1 VAAGE
6 PTIAP
11 LYGPGDAPARNA
23 PLLRASPGAGWDVR
37 VPVRS
42 NAEALEAL
50 EGGAASLLLHA
61 RDIESVLAGVVLE
74 AAPAA
79 LDAGFDGPAAAR
91 RLAEAARGSPAARL
105 AFHMDPLSAF
115 ALAGLSAGP
124 VAAHVA
130 LAARTAAELLPAHPE
145 ASFLLA
151 SGRVAHEAG
160 GSAPQEL
167 GVMAAAGLAYARALE
182 AAGTPLQTAFGAIA
196 LGLAV
201 DGEILVSIAKLR
213 AAREIW
219 ARIAAACGVAVRAR
233 VEARGSRRMLTAL
246 DPWSNLLRLT
256 AAGFAGAAGGA
267 DALVLPAFTDALGP
281 PGERARRLSR
291 NIQLILQDECGLGAV
306 DDPAAGAW
314 AIEALTDRLA
324 REGWA
329 EMQAIEAGGGLARAL
344 ISGSL
349 GRRIEAARRARE
361 AAVADGSAPIV
372 GVSLYPDPEPGA
384 VEVDEVPEWAPGP
397 GPRLEG
403 DDDGCVPLLPM
414 RLAEAAELVSQDLEP

>member
-1 VAAGE
+1 MAQE
-6 PTIAP
+6 ELTIAP
-11 LYGPGDAPARNA
+11 VYGPAEAPARTE
-23 PLLRASPGAGWDVR
+23 PLRRARPGGGWDVR
-37 VPVRS
+37 APVHGA
-42 NAEALEAL
+42 AEALEAL
-50 EGGAASLLLHA
+50 EGGATSLLLQTQ
-61 RDIESVLAGVVLE
+61 DIEAALAGVVLE

-79 LDAGFDGPAAAR
+79 LDAGFDGPQAAR
-91 RLAEAARGSPAARL
+91 RLADAAKGSPAARL

-115 ALAGLSAGP
+115 ARNGLSSGP
-124 VAAHVA
+124 VAAHVD
-130 LAARTAAELLPAHPE
+130 LAARTATDLLAAYPQ

-151 SGRVAHEAG
+151 SGRMAHDAG
-160 GSAPQEL
+160 GSAAQEL
-167 GVMAAAGLAYARALE
+167 GVMASAALAYARALQG
-182 AAGTPLQTAFGAIA
+182 AGLAPAEAFGAIA

-201 DGEILVSIAKLR
+201 DGEVLVSIAKLR

-219 ARIAAACGVAVRAR
+219 TRIAFACGADIPACI
-233 VEARGSRRMLTAL
+233 EARGSRRMLTAL

-267 DALVLPAFTDALGP
+267 DALVLPAFTDALGG

-291 NIQLILQDECGLGAV
+291 NIQLILLEECRLGAV

-329 EMQAIEAGGGLARAL
+329 QMQAIEAEGGLDRAL

-349 GRRIEAARRARE
+349 GRRVEAVRLARE
-361 AAVADGSAPIV
+361 AAVAEGETKIV
-372 GVSLYPDPEPGA
+372 GVNLYPDPEPLP
-384 VEVDEVPEWAPGP
+384 VEAQDVPDWAPGP
-397 GPRLEG
+397 GPRLDG

-414 RLAEAAELVSQDLEP
+414 RLAEAAEIVAQDLEP

>member
-1 VAAGE
+1 VAE
-6 PTIAP
+6 PGLTIAP
-11 LYGPGDAPARNA
+11 VYGPADAPARLA
-23 PLLRASPGAGWDVR
+23 PRARARPGRGWDVR
-37 VPVRS
+37 IPVRS

-50 EGGAASLLLHA
+50 EGGASSLLLQA
-61 RDIESVLAGVVLE
+61 ADIEAVLDGVILE

-79 LDAGFDGPAAAR
+79 LDAGFDGPAAAL
-91 RLAEAARGSPAARL
+91 RLAQAARGSPAAQL
-105 AFHMDPLSAF
+105 AFHLDPLSAF
-115 ALAGLSAGP
+115 AAAGSSCGP

-151 SGRVAHEAG
+151 SGQLVHEAG
-160 GSAPQEL
+160 GSAAQEL
-167 GVMAAAGLAYARALE
+167 GFMAAAAIAYARALD
-182 AAGTPLQTAFGAIA
+182 AAGVPAGRALGAIV

-201 DGEILVSIAKLR
+201 DGEVLVSIAKLR

-219 ARIAAACGVAVRAR
+219 ARIAAACGVSVPAR
-233 VEARGSRRMLTAL
+233 LEARGSRRMLTAL

-267 DALVLPAFTDALGP
+267 DALVLPAFTDALGG

-291 NIQLILQDECGLGAV
+291 NIQLILLEECRLGAV

-324 REGWA
+324 REGWTQ
-329 EMQAIEAGGGLARAL
+329 MQAIEAEGGLDRAL

-349 GRRIEAARRARE
+349 GRRVEAVRLACEAAIAGGE
-361 AAVADGSAPIV
+361 TKIV
-372 GVSLYPDPEPGA
+372 GVSLYPDPEPLP
-384 VEVDEVPEWAPGP
+384 VEAEDVPEWAPGR

-403 DDDGCVPLLPM
+403 DDDGCAPLLPM
-414 RLAEAAELVSQDLEP
+414 RLAEAAEFVAQDLEP